1 MNEEAA
7 RDLLVT
13 NRTVF
18 VKSGEHTGRIG
29 FIQEYDPAFDLYMI
43 SNGNWLSGHEWFE
56 LEPLFTL
63 GQVVDVKLADQQPG
77 SDLSDKVQ
85 GFGMTSDDLAEYTNT
100 FIADCV
106 NRIKG
111 VGNTQYSE
119 DGYQRFEA
127 MDLDDLFEYIE
138 EEIRDIPN
146 YCAMLFIRIRRLREA
161 LKVVDIIP
169 EEEEEFPHE

>member
-1 MNEEAA
+1 MNEEVA
-7 RDLLVT
+7 RDLLVQG
-13 NRTVF
+13 RTVV
-18 VKSGEHTGRIG
+18 VKSGEFNGRVG
-29 FIQEYDPAFDLYMI
+29 FIQEYDAAFDLYMV

-63 GQVVDVKLADQQPG
+63 GQVVNVKVAEQEPG
-77 SDLSDKVQ
+77 SDLSDKVKQ
-85 GFGMTSDDLAEYTNT
+85 FGMSSDDLADYVNVFMT
-100 FIADCV
+100 DCV

-111 VGNTQYSE
+111 VGDKQYSE
-119 DGYQRFEA
+119 EGYQKFEA
-127 MDLDDLFEYIE
+127 MDLDGLFEYIE

-169 EEEEEFPHE
+169 EEEEEFPNE